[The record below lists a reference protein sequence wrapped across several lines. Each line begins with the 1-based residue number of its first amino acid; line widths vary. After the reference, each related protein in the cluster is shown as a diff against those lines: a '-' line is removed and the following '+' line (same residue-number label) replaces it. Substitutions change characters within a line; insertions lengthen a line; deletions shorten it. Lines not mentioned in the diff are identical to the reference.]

1 MEDVDDPVESLTP
14 YPEPEYTEAPTP
26 IPSSKVPLDPNGLT
40 QSAELVKESDAPAE
54 DEYDGPEKT
63 GKTLKDLAL
72 DLGAPESLGAL
83 IDDMQEAI
91 IGIVGDLVN
100 NKGERTSIADIL
112 GHENRLRGIG
122 ALCVLAALIGLT
134 FDSIAGESLRVLPKL
149 AE

>member
-26 IPSSKVPLDPNGLT
+26 IPSSKVPTGLT

-54 DEYDGPEKT
+54 EEYDGPEKT

-72 DLGAPESLGAL
+72 DLGAPESLSAL

-100 NKGERTSIADIL
+100 NKGDRTSIADIL

-122 ALCVLAALIGLT
+122 ALFVLAALIGLT
-134 FDSIAGESLRVLPKL
+134 FDSTVGESLRTI
-149 AE
+149 A